1 MRTAS
6 GMKKVSEFF
15 DRSQTVIFDTIGG
28 RKQEVFLDE
37 NRVYLIPGYQREI
50 RWSSENVQILIDD
63 LVKGGKFLGTITL
76 STSENGKY
84 EVIDGQQRITV
95 ITFLISYLNT
105 VVPDRKKHTNICKVK
120 NGTFVKLG
128 EVLSYGFDYK
138 RIERENLPLYI
149 EMVETDVLDQ
159 RDDFAI
165 IWNSIVERVQ
175 VMSED
180 EQINLFAALEESEI
194 NVIVNEIDG
203 TGSQRKF
210 CIDYFID
217 INNKSVELDSIDII
231 RAYAFK
237 EDFEKM
243 TALWIDVQNKCN
255 VLRGVVKYSREELYY
270 QYFICKVNNEL
281 DYQLTRS
288 LGKNYAI
295 KENVEISGKKYAS
308 GTIVWN
314 MFSKDRF
321 YSQLLEDLN
330 AYLDFINL
338 VISHETGGNDE
349 FKGMFYLDEENRAS
363 ETQILNAHTVIN
375 YILRN
380 DDVVPKM
387 MIMKYYLEVLR
398 PQTATKK
405 KYKYIYDINAVATIF
420 TAAGKKKESEQIANK
435 LLQQNWGDA
444 IKEYAYKL
452 LKALPEV
459 VEFEKVAFFNK
470 KYTVESGQYLA
481 RRFFGLYDAYCW
493 SSGNA
498 SIDEERYKN
507 TNITNGSN
515 NMEHFIINR
524 KYEYAIY
531 LDDGV
536 TCDIEIKLPGKLKK
550 YIAAIANYLILNS
563 SVNRDLKNRPVYE
576 KIEILEA
583 AIRDKG
589 IDYVIPS
596 KRSQLH
602 YFVIKEIFHDLSK
615 YPVKELKAETKKNK
629 RKKLLR
635 DYYLEYFEEEFIQ
648 LAQSLANEEKIFVAE
663 MEYYLSNYG
672 FDKEGDGMILSDDP
686 GVFLNVEAEV
696 DEKKRKIVFSAE
708 LGNPYFAETGECGE
722 EYIELVEAVGEK
734 LTQIMGEEPCIS
746 SSDEYCECPDVSY
759 TFLFQC
765 SPNIEK
771 IEQFLKAIEETES
784 FLCELGKTI
793 D

>member
-15 DRSQTVIFDTIGG
+15 DRGQTIIYDAIGG

-63 LVKGGKFLGTITL
+63 LGKGGKFLGTITL
-76 STSENGKY
+76 STFENGKY

-95 ITFLISYLNT
+95 ITLLISYLNT
-105 VVPDRKKHTNICKVK
+105 VVPDRKKHTNICKIE
-120 NGTFVKLG
+120 NGSFTKFG
-128 EVLSYGFDYK
+128 EALSYGFNYK
-138 RIERENLPLYI
+138 RIEKDNLPLYAEI
-149 EMVETDVLDQ
+149 LETDVLDQ

-180 EQINLFAALEESEI
+180 EQIDLFVALEESEI

-255 VLRGVVKYSREELYY
+255 ALRGVVKYSREELYY
-270 QYFICKVNNEL
+270 QYFICKVNGEL

-288 LGKNYAI
+288 LGENYTT
-295 KENVEISGKKYAS
+295 KENVKIGEKRYAS
-308 GTIVWN
+308 GTFVWN

-321 YSQLLEDLN
+321 YAQLLEDLN
-330 AYLDFINL
+330 AYLDFITL
-338 VISHETGGNDE
+338 VISHENGGNNE
-349 FKGMFYLDEENRAS
+349 FKSMFYLNEENRIS
-363 ETQILNAHTVIN
+363 ETQILNTHTVIN
-375 YILRN
+375 CILRN

-387 MIMKYYLEVLR
+387 MIMKYYLEVLK
-398 PQTATKK
+398 PQTAEKK
-405 KYKYIYDINAVATIF
+405 MYKCIYDINAVATIF
-420 TAAGKKKESEQIANK
+420 TATGKKKESEQIANK
-435 LLQQNWGDA
+435 LLQQNWGNA
-444 IKEYAYKL
+444 IKEYAYKQL
-452 LKALPEV
+452 RSLPEAV
-459 VEFEKVAFFNK
+459 DFAKVALFNK
-470 KYTVESGQYLA
+470 KHTVESGQYLA
-481 RRFFGLYDAYCW
+481 RRYFSLYDAYDW
-493 SSGNA
+493 LNGNV
-498 SIDEERYKN
+498 SVDEEQYKN
-507 TNITNGSN
+507 ANITNGNN

-524 KYEYAIY
+524 NYEYALY
-531 LDDGV
+531 LDDGS
-536 TCDIEIKLPGKLKK
+536 TCDIEIKIPVKFKK
-550 YIAAIANYLILNS
+550 YIATIANYLILNS
-563 SVNRDLKNRPVYE
+563 RVNSNLKNRPVYE
-576 KIEILEA
+576 KIEIIEED
-583 AIRDKG
+583 IRDNG

-615 YPVKELKAETKKNK
+615 YPVKELKVETKKSK
-629 RKKLLR
+629 KKKLLR
-635 DYYLEYFEEEFIQ
+635 DYYLSYFEEEYTQ
-648 LAQSLANEEKIFVAE
+648 LTQSLASEEKVFVAE
-663 MEYYLSNYG
+663 MEYYLSQHG
-672 FDKEGDGMILSDDP
+672 FFKDGDRMILSGDS
-686 GVFLNVEAEV
+686 GVFLHVEAEI
-696 DEKKRKIVFSAE
+696 DEKKRKIEFYAE
-708 LGNPYFAETGECGE
+708 LGNPYFAETGECSE
-722 EYIELVEAVGEK
+722 EYIALVEAVDEK
-734 LTQIMGEEPCIS
+734 FTQIMEEEPCIS

-759 TFLFQC
+759 TFSFQC
-765 SPNIEK
+765 APNVEK
-771 IEQFLKAIEETES
+771 IEQFLKAIEEMEAV
-784 FLCELGKTI
+784 LCKMSETI

>member
-1 MRTAS
+1 MRIAS

-15 DRSQTVIFDTIGG
+15 DRGQTIIYDTIGG
-28 RKQEVFLDE
+28 RKQEVSLDE

-63 LVKGGKFLGTITL
+63 LGKGGKFLGTITL
-76 STSENGKY
+76 STFENGKY

-95 ITFLISYLNT
+95 ITLLISYLNT
-105 VVPDRKKHTNICKVK
+105 VVPERKRHTNICKIE
-120 NGTFVKLG
+120 NGSFVKFR

-138 RIERENLPLYI
+138 RIERENLPLYT
-149 EMVETDVLDQ
+149 EMIETDVLDQ

-165 IWNSIVERVQ
+165 IWNSIVERVG

-180 EQINLFAALEESEI
+180 EQIELFVALEESKI

-243 TALWIDVQNKCN
+243 TALWIDIQNKCN
-255 VLRGVVKYSREELYY
+255 ALCGVVKYSREELYY
-270 QYFICKVNNEL
+270 QYFICKVNSEL

-288 LGKNYAI
+288 LGENYAI
-295 KENVEISGKKYAS
+295 KENVEIGGKKYAS
-308 GTIVWN
+308 GTFVWN

-321 YSQLLEDLN
+321 YAQLLEDLN

-349 FKGMFYLDEENRAS
+349 FKSMFYLNEENRVS

-375 YILRN
+375 CILRS

-398 PQTATKK
+398 PQTAEKK
-405 KYKYIYDINAVATIF
+405 MYKYIYDINAVATLF

-435 LLQQNWGDA
+435 LLQQNWGNA

-452 LKALPEV
+452 LKTLPEIV
-459 VEFEKVAFFNK
+459 DFEKAALINK

-481 RRFFGLYDAYCW
+481 RRYFSLYDAYGW

-498 SIDEERYKN
+498 SVDEERYKN
-507 TNITNGSN
+507 ANITNGNN
-515 NMEHFIINR
+515 NMEHFVINR
-524 KYEYAIY
+524 KYEYALY
-531 LDDGV
+531 LDDGI
-536 TCDIEIKLPGKLKK
+536 TSDIEIKIPRRFKK
-550 YIAAIANYLILNS
+550 YIATIANYLILNS
-563 SVNRDLKNRPVYE
+563 RVNSNLKNRPVYE
-576 KIEILEA
+576 KIEIIED
-583 AIRDKG
+583 AIRDNG

-615 YPVKELKAETKKNK
+615 YPVKELKAETRKSK

-635 DYYLEYFEEEFIQ
+635 DYYLVYFEEEFIQ
-648 LAQSLANEEKIFVAE
+648 LTQSLANEETVFVAE

-672 FDKEGDGMILSDDP
+672 FIKDGDGMILSDDP
-686 GVFLNVEAEV
+686 GVFLNVEAEI
-696 DEKKRKIVFSAE
+696 DEKRRKIKFSAE
-708 LGNPYFAETGECGE
+708 LGNPYFVENGECGE
-722 EYIELVEAVGEK
+722 DYIALVEAVGEK

-759 TFLFQC
+759 TFSFQC
-765 SPNIEK
+765 APNIEK
-771 IEQFLKAIEETES
+771 IEQFIKAIEEIES
-784 FLCELGKTI
+784 VLCELGETI

>member
-1 MRTAS
+1 MRIAS

-15 DRSQTVIFDTIGG
+15 DRGQTIIYDTIGE
-28 RKQEVFLDE
+28 RKQEVSLDE

-63 LVKGGKFLGTITL
+63 LGKGGKFLGTITL
-76 STSENGKY
+76 STFENGKY

-105 VVPDRKKHTNICKVK
+105 AVPDRKRHTNICKIE
-120 NGTFVKLG
+120 NGSFVKFG

-138 RIERENLPLYI
+138 RIEKENLPLYK

-180 EQINLFAALEESEI
+180 EKIGLFVALEESEI

-203 TGSQRKF
+203 TGTQRKF

-255 VLRGVVKYSREELYY
+255 ALRGIVKYSREELYY
-270 QYFICKVNNEL
+270 QYFICKVNSEL

-288 LGKNYAI
+288 LGENYTI
-295 KENVEISGKKYAS
+295 KENVEIRGKKYAL
-308 GTIVWN
+308 GTFVWN
-314 MFSKDRF
+314 MFSKDKF
-321 YSQLLEDLN
+321 YAQLLEDLN

-349 FKGMFYLDEENRAS
+349 FKSMFYLNAENRVS
-363 ETQILNAHTVIN
+363 ETQILNAHTIIN
-375 YILRN
+375 CILRS

-387 MIMKYYLEVLR
+387 MIMKYYLEVLM
-398 PQTATKK
+398 PQTAEKK
-405 KYKYIYDINAVATIF
+405 MYKYIYDINAVATIF

-435 LLQQNWGDA
+435 LLQKNWGNA

-452 LKALPEV
+452 LKTLPEIV
-459 VEFEKVAFFNK
+459 DFEKVALFNK

-481 RRFFGLYDAYCW
+481 RRYFSLFDAYDW
-493 SSGNA
+493 SSGNV
-498 SIDEERYKN
+498 SVDGERYKN
-507 TNITNGSN
+507 ANITNGNN

-524 KYEYAIY
+524 KYEYALY
-531 LDDGV
+531 LDDGI
-536 TCDIEIKLPGKLKK
+536 TCDIEIKITRKFKK
-550 YIAAIANYLILNS
+550 YIATIANYLILNS
-563 SVNRDLKNRPVYE
+563 RVNSNLKNRPVYE
-576 KIEILEA
+576 KIEILEDV
-583 AIRDKG
+583 IKDKG

-602 YFVIKEIFHDLSK
+602 YFVIKGIFHDLSK

-629 RKKLLR
+629 RKKLLQ
-635 DYYLEYFEEEFIQ
+635 DYYSSYFEEEFIQ
-648 LAQSLANEEKIFVAE
+648 LTQTLANDEKVFVAE
-663 MEYYLSNYG
+663 MEYHLSKYG
-672 FDKEGDGMILSDDP
+672 FFKDSDGRILSDNP
-686 GVFLNVEAEV
+686 GVFLNVEAEIN
-696 DEKKRKIVFSAE
+696 EKKRKIDFSAE

-722 EYIELVEAVGEK
+722 EYIALVEAVGEK
-734 LTQIMGEEPCIS
+734 FTQIMGEEPCIS

-759 TFLFQC
+759 TFSFQC
-765 SPNIEK
+765 APNIEK
-771 IEQFLKAIEETES
+771 IEQFLKAIEEIE
-784 FLCELGKTI
+784 FLI
-793 D
+793 